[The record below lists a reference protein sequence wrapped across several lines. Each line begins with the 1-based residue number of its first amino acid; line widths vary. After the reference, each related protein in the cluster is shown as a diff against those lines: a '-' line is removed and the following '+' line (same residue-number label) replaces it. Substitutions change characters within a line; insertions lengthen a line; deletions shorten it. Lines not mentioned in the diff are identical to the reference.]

1 MWQMD
6 SPAQNN
12 VLPKK
17 VTFLKTV
24 PLFSLLNDDDLAR
37 IAHDFHPRVYQK
49 NEIILRQGDPS
60 HELYIV
66 MKGKVRVYKIS
77 PNGDETIINIFA
89 PTEIIGEFA
98 VIDDEPRSATAK
110 AINQCTLLAISR
122 DQFLQHLH
130 NAPSLAMEMCRLV
143 INKARWT
150 TKYAETLARY
160 DIADRLLHLILHFN
174 QMFGREIEQEKRYEL
189 NLGLN
194 QTDLAALVGAG
205 RGWINQILN
214 EWRERGLIEYKS
226 GNITILDLPR
236 AQQELNNRLQTN
248 HAVEW

>member
-1 MWQMD
+1 M
-6 SPAQNN
+6 SSSVHNN

-17 VTFLKTV
+17 VNFLKTV
-24 PLFSLLNDDDLAR
+24 PLFSLLNDNDLTL
-37 IAHDFHPRVYQK
+37 IAQDFYPRVYPK

-60 HELYIV
+60 HELYVV
-66 MKGKVRVYKIS
+66 MKGKVRVYKTS

-98 VIDDEPRSATAK
+98 VIDNEPRSATAK
-110 AINQCTLLAISR
+110 AIDQCTLLAITR
-122 DQFLQHLH
+122 DKFLHHLH
-130 NAPSLAMEMCRLV
+130 NMPKLAMEMCRLV

-150 TKYAETLARY
+150 TRYAETLAQY
-160 DIADRLLHLILHFN
+160 DTADRLLHLILHFN
-174 QMFGREIEQEKRYEL
+174 QMFGKEIEPQKCYEL

-226 GNITILDLPR
+226 GSITILDLPR
-236 AQQELNNRLQTN
+236 LQQELDDRLQAN
-248 HAVEW
+248 NIMEW

>member
-1 MWQMD
+1 MD
-6 SPAQNN
+6 SSAHNN

-17 VTFLKTV
+17 VDFLKTV
-24 PLFSLLNDDDLAR
+24 PVFSSLNDEMLTR
-37 IAHDFHPRVYQK
+37 IAQNFHPRVYQK

-66 MKGKVRVYKIS
+66 KKGKVRVYKTS
-77 PNGDETIINIFA
+77 PNGDETIINIFT

-98 VIDDEPRSATAK
+98 VMDNEPRSATAK
-110 AINQCTLLAISR
+110 AINQCTLLAITR

-130 NAPSLAMEMCRLV
+130 TTPTLAMELCRLV

-150 TKYAETLARY
+150 TKYAETLAQY
-160 DIADRLLHLILHFN
+160 SIADRLLHLILHFN
-174 QMFGREIEQEKRYEL
+174 QMFGQEIEAQKHYEL

-194 QTDLAALVGAG
+194 QTDLAALVGAR
-205 RGWINQILN
+205 RGWVNQILN
-214 EWRERGLIEYKS
+214 EWRERSLIEYKS

-236 AQQELNNRLQTN
+236 MQKELDNRLQAN
-248 HAVEW
+248 NDVEW

>member
-1 MWQMD
+1 MD
-6 SPAQNN
+6 SSVHNN

-17 VTFLKTV
+17 VSFLKTV
-24 PLFSLLNDDDLAR
+24 PIFSALNDETLTR
-37 IAHDFHPRVYQK
+37 IAQDFHPRAYQK
-49 NEIILRQGDPS
+49 NEIILRQGEPS

-66 MKGKVRVYKIS
+66 MKGKIRVYKIS
-77 PNGDETIINIFA
+77 PNGDETIINIFT

-98 VIDDEPRSATAK
+98 VIDNEPRSATAK
-110 AINQCTLLAISR
+110 TISQCTLLVITR

-130 NAPSLAMEMCRLV
+130 TLPPLAMEMCRLV

-150 TKYAETLARY
+150 TRYAENLAQY
-160 DIADRLLHLILHFN
+160 NTADRLLHLILHFN
-174 QMFGREIEQEKRYEL
+174 QMFGQEIEPEKRYEL

-194 QTDLAALVGAG
+194 QTDLAALVGAR
-205 RGWINQILN
+205 RGWINQILT

-236 AQQELNNRLQTN
+236 VQQELDNRLQAN
-248 HAVEW
+248 NVVEW